1 MHIPSEVRKLDLLL
15 WVHILTS
22 SSQFLWQIINF
33 SKLVQ
38 GLVNFEQLGPF
49 LRDFLSL
56 TFSEYFSEPNPIF
69 YRVSK
74 VMHTY
79 Y

>member
-1 MHIPSEVRKLDLLL
+1 MCIKFIDEYGSLD
-15 WVHILTS
+15 
-22 SSQFLWQIINF
+22 QIQADDITM
-33 SKLVQ
+33 VYQ
-38 GLVNFEQLGPF
+38 GNFEQLGPF

-74 VMHTY
+74 VIHTY